1 MQLLIKQR
9 AFTFTDN
16 YYVYDEAGQVR
27 YEVEAEFLSLG
38 HQIHVYDRRLG
49 SEVGSIHQKLLTF
62 LPEFEI
68 VIRGQTQG
76 TVRKEFSFFVP
87 KYTVNYRGWTVG
99 GDYFGW
105 DYQIMQGDRVV
116 ATISKELLNWTDTYV
131 LDFQNPADELF
142 GLLLVIAI
150 DAVNCSRNK
159 NH

>member
-9 AFTFTDN
+9 AFTWTDN
-16 YYVYDEAGQVR
+16 YYVYDEKGQIR
-27 YEVEAEFLSLG
+27 YEVESEFLTLG

-68 VIRGQTQG
+68 VIQG
-76 TVRKEFSFFVP
+76 RPQGIVRKEFSFFVP
-87 KYTVNYRGWTVG
+87 KYTVDYRGWTVE

-116 ATISKELLNWTDTYV
+116 ATISKEWLNWTDTYV

-150 DAVNCSRNK
+150 DAVNCSKNK
-159 NH
+159 